1 MRYLPV
7 LVLTICLWGCG
18 GDQESPKIMTKI
30 EKQRMIDSIVLV
42 SDSIYAETNKRIAE
56 NNNILANAINRRA
69 QALPDSLRSAA
80 PPESSGSRISPG
92 LVLVAELKDGES
104 PPCDSIYFARLD
116 SLNGLLRPQDCFY
129 STEAEVCKVRGH
141 DLTHRV
147 GWSDFPNPF
156 YDETYFEC
164 KWCGAIIRR
173 IINSPAP
180 DTAYKEKSPPT
191 K

>member
-1 MRYLPV
+1 MRYLLL
-7 LVLTICLWGCG
+7 LVLTICLWGCW
-18 GDQESPKIMTKI
+18 GDRGSPENKIWGVVHDLSKDTL
-30 EKQRMIDSIVLV
+30 RPYV
-42 SDSIYAETNKRIAE
+42 
-56 NNNILANAINRRA
+56 
-69 QALPDSLRSAA
+69 DSLRSAA
-80 PPESSGSRISPG
+80 PPCTVIVHDTVRVIYGGVSET
-92 LVLVAELKDGES
+92 LYVDTLNN
-104 PPCDSIYFARLD
+104 SIFTTCLYA
-116 SLNGLLRPQDCFY
+116 
-129 STEAEVCKVRGH
+129 TEAEVCKVRGH
-141 DLTHRV
+141 DLTDRV